1 MRSTHI
7 YHTVPSFDKV
17 FPAEAPRYFDWD
29 KNPVYYNS
37 NPKAGVLACVDKT
50 ELCSPDGKICWS
62 MTAGEPQGIPITPAY
77 WLMKWALESSTIAD
91 SITLRLGSALV
102 AQESISQSIASNRLD
117 PHQWEIETEL
127 LFATSL
133 ARIQFDAMAIATG
146 EGRDRSGYKEVT
158 PDEAK
163 GQLCNLFKFKTVG
176 YTNINFAAL
185 IGIFLILPLLFVL
198 SLEARRIG
206 LVSEAEN
213 TSPKPLVVSALF
225 PKLKDGA
232 VSLYKTGGKFCRQ
245 AVKVV
250 HDWLSRKDTE
260 GTRAIQD

>member
-1 MRSTHI
+1 
-7 YHTVPSFDKV
+7 
-17 FPAEAPRYFDWD
+17 
-29 KNPVYYNS
+29 
-37 NPKAGVLACVDKT
+37 
-50 ELCSPDGKICWS
+50 
-62 MTAGEPQGIPITPAY
+62 
-77 WLMKWALESSTIAD
+77 MKWALESSTIAD

-146 EGRDRSGYKEVT
+146 EGRDRPGYKEVT

-185 IGIFLILPLLFVL
+185 IGLFLILPVLFVL

-206 LVSEAEN
+206 LISEDEN
-213 TSPKPLVVSALF
+213 TSPKPLVISALF
-225 PKLKDGA
+225 PKLKQGITRMCR
-232 VSLYKTGGKFCRQ
+232 VGKGYFKRSHVD
-245 AVKVV
+245 A
-250 HDWLSRKDTE
+250 
-260 GTRAIQD
+260 